1 MSNRLL
7 IVVDMQNDFVSGSLG
22 TEEAKKIVPN
32 VVNLVKEY
40 KEDTFYSDI
49 IFTRDTHGRNYLN
62 TDEGKHLPIKHCIDG
77 TPGWCIID
85 ELQDYAYKILNKNK
99 FGYGNWENYI
109 YGLPRVPHE
118 ITLVGLVTDICVI
131 TNAVLLKTL
140 LSDIKIRVDASCCA
154 GTTPEKHKAALE
166 VMKSCQIEVINE

>member
-1 MSNRLL
+1 MNKLL
-7 IVVDMQNDFVSGSLG
+7 IVIDMQNDFVSGSLG

-32 VVNLVKEY
+32 VVNLVK
-40 KEDTFYSDI
+40 KYSESDVI
-49 IFTRDTHGRNYLN
+49 YTRDTHGKDYLD
-62 TDEGKHLPIKHCIDG
+62 TDEGRHLPIKHCIEG

-85 ELQDYAYKILNKNK
+85 ELQDYTYKILNKYK
-99 FGYGNWENYI
+99 FGYGNWEKYI

-140 LSDIKIRVDASCCA
+140 LSDIRIKVDASCCA